1 MQYEEIVVQSLQVI
15 PGEEYTRVI
24 NYIKD
29 FANNANGDLDDAYL
43 AGVTLKLGVPLLQDA
58 EEDVKSVAKELDALY
73 GDKAANAVVAFMGH
87 GNPDEYDTY
96 KANVRYTELEVELQK
111 YSKNYFV
118 GTVDMMDNFKTNVY
132 ARMQAAGITS
142 GKVYCTPLMSIDG
155 DHGHND
161 MAGDDDDNW
170 QEGVGF
176 TPNEEG
182 EVEDTSWKMYF
193 HHQRLKSTATPVRVL
208 SSQEI
213 SEQGI
218 STFDAALTRM
228 MPQASMAPNSMGTFL
243 RLNGLGNKYIL
254 ILINGQKLTGDIS
267 NNVDLNRINMSRV
280 KRIEVLDGAASSLYG
295 SDAIAGVINIIT
307 DQPTQNLV
315 SVTSDTKV
323 SGHGVLTEAVTLDI
337 YKNGFGSYTSFTH
350 DRADSYQTTDLE
362 YKKGSDTETQQTI
375 APFFTGY
382 RSNIIGQKFTY
393 TPNQHIALNAGL
405 DYSYKITD
413 RPETRSDVTGGT
425 DYEMR
430 YKGFRWNQGGIYKFN
445 SKNSLQADFTV
456 DRFRYGKEYDV
467 ETKDYAIGD
476 YVQSKKQRSMDGELK
491 AILGLTGNSTTIFG
505 ADWRKDYLTATSG
518 NINQHVYSLAAYAQ
532 HEHKLFKYFTAT
544 LGLRMTH
551 HKTFNNHL
559 TPKVTLMY
567 APGNF
572 RFRATYSAG
581 FRAPGLDEL
590 YYHYFSVNRGKAQI
604 SFGNKN
610 LKPEKSN
617 YFSLNAEY
625 RDEVIAVSVT
635 GYLNRINDMVIK
647 QNISIDDA
655 SRTMLMQEFPEMTQD
670 QASKMV
676 SYALYQNSD
685 KGDVKGLQLNVS
697 ANIFPGFNLSAN
709 YVYTYARTKSDDEW
723 TLLERSIRHAATI
736 TANYHHSWGRYALNV
751 NLNGRLQ
758 SKTYYPDYEDAPGFG
773 VWNLHTTH
781 TIQCGRW
788 VVFKPVIGIDNIF
801 DKVDRRIDS
810 STRKYALYS
819 PGRMLVVG
827 GVIKLWQ

>member
-1 MQYEEIVVQSLQVI
+1 MSL
-15 PGEEYTRVI
+15 RV
-24 NYIKD
+24 
-29 FANNANGDLDDAYL
+29 
-43 AGVTLKLGVPLLQDA
+43 LLYKYF
-58 EEDVKSVAKELDALY
+58 E
-73 GDKAANAVVAFMGH
+73 GGAVVRQCLLLGFVLSLGMSAQAQIHKMERKDSSAVSRTYNL
-87 GNPDEYDTY
+87 NPVVVT
-96 KANVRYTELEVELQK
+96 
-111 YSKNYFV
+111 
-118 GTVDMMDNFKTNVY
+118 G
-132 ARMQAAGITS
+132 S
-142 GKVYCTPLMSIDG
+142 G
-155 DHGHND
+155 
-161 MAGDDDDNW
+161 
-170 QEGVGF
+170 
-176 TPNEEG
+176 
-182 EVEDTSWKMYF
+182 
-193 HHQRLKSTATPVRVL
+193 HHQRLKSTATPVHVL

-213 SEQGI
+213 KEQGI
-218 STFDAALTRM
+218 ATFDAALTRM

-254 ILINGQKLTGDIS
+254 ILINGQKLSGDIS

-307 DQPTQNLV
+307 DQPTQNLI
-315 SVTSDTKV
+315 SLTSDTHV

-337 YKNGFGSYTSFTH
+337 FKNGFGSYTSYTH

-362 YKKGSDTETQQTI
+362 YKKGSDTETQKTI

-382 RSNIIGQKFTY
+382 RSHIIGQKFTY
-393 TPNQHIALNAGL
+393 APNEHLALNAGL

-413 RPETRSDVTGGT
+413 RPETRQDITGGT

-430 YKGFRWNQGGIYKFN
+430 YKGFRWNVGGIYKFT

-467 ETKDYAIGD
+467 ETKSNAIGD
-476 YVQSKKQRSMDGELK
+476 YVQSKKQCSMEGEMK
-491 AILGLTGNSTTIFG
+491 AILGLTSNSTTIFG
-505 ADWRKDYLTATSG
+505 ADWRKDFLTATSG
-518 NINQHVYSLAAYAQ
+518 NIEQNAYTLAAYAQ
-532 HEHKLFKYFTAT
+532 HEHKLLKELTAT
-544 LGLRMTH
+544 LGLRYTY
-551 HKTFNNHL
+551 HKTFSSHL

-590 YYHYFSVNRGKAQI
+590 YYHYFSVNRGKPQI
-604 SFGNKN
+604 IFGNQN

-625 RDEVIAVSVT
+625 RTQVIAISLT
-635 GYLNRINDMVIK
+635 GYLNRINDMVVR
-647 QNISIDDA
+647 QNINVDA
-655 SRTMLMQEFPEMTQD
+655 ASMAMLRKEFTEMTDD
-670 QASKMV
+670 QAAKLERYS
-676 SYALYQNSD
+676 LYQNSD

-697 ANIFPGFNLSAN
+697 ANIFQGFNLSAN
-709 YVYTYARTKSDDEW
+709 YVYTYARTKSGEDW
-723 TLLERSIRHAATI
+723 TVLERSIRHAATI
-736 TANYHHSWGRYALNV
+736 AANYHHSWGKYGLNV

-781 TIQCGRW
+781 SFDVARW
-788 VVFKPVIGIDNIF
+788 AFIEPSIGVDNIF

-810 STRKYALYS
+810 SMRKYALYS

-827 GVIKLWQ
+827 LKVKFKK